1 MPKKV
6 NKRRSNVVRERRAA
20 PAGKLD
26 FEVTYKNYEK
36 LASFMNDRAK
46 IASRKR
52 SGLTAKD
59 QKKVTQEI
67 KRARHLGLLP
77 FSSRV

>member
-1 MPKKV
+1 MAKKQT
-6 NKRRSNVVRERRAA
+6 KRRNNVIREKRA
-20 PAGKLD
+20 PIGKLD
-26 FEVTYKNYEK
+26 FEITYKNYEK

-52 SGLTAKD
+52 SGLSAHD
-59 QKKVTQEI
+59 QKKIAQEI

-77 FSSRV
+77 FSPRV